1 MLQIINVFTD
11 QLEFTIALNCSF
23 PQRLVHSW
31 LINWLFKKRNKIQKE
46 GFASEPMSGTRL
58 PLCASKDFLGLG
70 IRGIPKK
77 DISALRGPEMNFI
90 ANKTQVSC
98 QLQLAQSLGER
109 W

>member
-1 MLQIINVFTD
+1 
-11 QLEFTIALNCSF
+11 
-23 PQRLVHSW
+23 
-31 LINWLFKKRNKIQKE
+31 
-46 GFASEPMSGTRL
+46 MSGTRL

-109 W
+109 